1 MEMSQIAV
9 ATSEIVVLSV
19 LAHLKNGEI
28 DAALECFADKFT
40 YNDHGIGLQ
49 FKDKKGLAEFF
60 RKTRELYPDSSVQ
73 TDTVFLA
80 GDRAIT
86 EWTLNATLT
95 APIYGCPSRKVRIL
109 LPGASIVQTA
119 NGLITRWADYYDGL
133 ASRRTALAAHFTEW
147 LEL

>member
-1 MEMSQIAV
+1 MSQIAV

-28 DAALECFADKFT
+28 DSAVECFNDKFT
-40 YNDHGIGLQ
+40 YNDHGLGLQ
-49 FKDKKGLAEFF
+49 FKDKKQLAEFF
-60 RKTRELYPDSSVQ
+60 RKTQELYPDSSLHTDAFFQ
-73 TDTVFLA
+73 T
-80 GDRAIT
+80 GDRAIM
-86 EWTLNATLT
+86 EWTLQATLT
-95 APIYGCPSRKVRIL
+95 APIYGCPSRKVRIS

-133 ASRRTALAAHFTEW
+133 ASRRTALSAHFTEW